1 MKEDLEILGLS
12 EGAKWIEIQD
22 AFDKLSNEYDPKNN
36 DDLDF
41 FVEEFEKIN
50 RAYENLKNN
59 YKEDEQ
65 SQIDKKSSNKNKSN
79 SDLNSSKKN
88 PLNSRTK
95 YKKCKK
101 GHFYEEK
108 HTNCPI
114 CESLLLNESTSL
126 VSDFTKES
134 NNYESQDN
142 NNDNQNSVD
151 ESSPKPDEDEG
162 REYPKDKPKN
172 PKKNNKY
179 LILISIFIISALGGL
194 IFYDNYQ
201 SERAQDYY
209 YLAKNSFQ
217 YESYDR
223 ALEEINT
230 SLSFDDKFSLSYK
243 LKGEILLK
251 NEDYSNAIY
260 NYEQA
265 INRNIY
271 IDSINYKMGYAK
283 IMNQDYDEG
292 LNYLKKFISKNLF
305 NVSDKVVNMSVS
317 RNDSKFINYFNLAL
331 CNTAIE
337 NKYVDD
343 VIQDALF
350 NRGLI
355 YIYLDMYAEALKDYD
370 RYILLNDS
378 ESSAFNNRGVSY
390 WGLGKYS
397 NAIVDHTKAIELNS
411 DKPLYYKNRG
421 NLYYIQNDYIKAYDD
436 YSKSIE
442 LGYKISDLNSDYYNK
457 SKEEYEKDRRQRY
470 VSSKRARYNKL
481 KIGQYYKGG
490 VIYDLT
496 SNYKVKI
503 LALTTTSKKV
513 NRLEAYTLCTD
524 LVLNGFSD
532 WRLPT
537 DFEVYKISS
546 NFYKVNNGLSNSG
559 LFNRKIKLGEYYWSS
574 DYKDGY
580 YRSVK
585 IDPGNYY
592 IYNDYRASKRYV
604 RAVREFNFR

>member
-1 MKEDLEILGLS
+1 MKKDLEILGLS
-12 EGAKWIEIQD
+12 EGAKWIEIQE

-41 FVEEFEKIN
+41 FIEEFEKIKI
-50 RAYENLKNN
+50 AYENLKNN
-59 YKEDEQ
+59 YKEEVQ
-65 SQIDKKSSNKNKSN
+65 SQIEKKSSNKNKSN
-79 SDLNSSKKN
+79 SDLDLSKKN
-88 PLNSRTK
+88 PNNSITK

-101 GHFYEEK
+101 GHFYDEN
-108 HTNCPI
+108 HANCPI
-114 CESLLLNESTSL
+114 CELQLTESTSL
-126 VSDFTKES
+126 VSDFTEES
-134 NNYESQDN
+134 NNNETQDN
-142 NNDNQNSVD
+142 NNDNQDSHN
-151 ESSPKPDEDEG
+151 ESSSNSDEVDG
-162 REYPKDKPKN
+162 NEYSKDKSKT

-179 LILISIFIISALGGL
+179 LIVILIFIISALGGL
-194 IFYDNYQ
+194 IFYNSYQ
-201 SERAQDYY
+201 SERAKDYY
-209 YLAKNSFQ
+209 YLAKQLFE

-230 SLSFDDKFSLSYK
+230 SLSYDDNFPLSYK
-243 LKGEILLK
+243 LKGEILIN
-251 NEDYSNAIY
+251 NEDYFNAIY
-260 NYEQA
+260 NYQEA
-265 INRNIY
+265 LKKNIY
-271 IDSINYKMGYAK
+271 FDSINYKMGYVK

-292 LNYLKKFISKNLF
+292 LNYLKKFISKNLL
-305 NVSDKVVNMSVS
+305 NVSEKVVDMSVS
-317 RNDSKFINYFNLAL
+317 ENDSKFMNYFNLAL

-337 NKYVDD
+337 NKYVED

-378 ESSAFNNRGVSY
+378 EGAAYNNRGVSY
-390 WGLGKYS
+390 RRLGKPN
-397 NAIVDHTKAIELNS
+397 NAMEDYTKAIELNS
-411 DKPLYYKNRG
+411 EKSLYYRNRG
-421 NLYYIQNDYIKAYDD
+421 NLYYSRNDYIKAYND

-442 LGYKISDLNSDYYNK
+442 LGYNISDLNSDYYNK

-470 VSSKRARYNKL
+470 TSSKKARYNKL

-490 VIYDLT
+490 VIFDLT

-503 LALTTTSKKV
+503 LALTTTSRKV
-513 NRLEAYTLCTD
+513 NQSTAFTICTD

-532 WRLPT
+532 WRMPT
-537 DFEVYKISS
+537 ASEVYKISS
-546 NFYKVNNGLSNSG
+546 NFYKVNNGLSSSG

-580 YRSVK
+580 YKSVK

-592 IYNDYRASKRYV
+592 IYNDYRSAKRYV